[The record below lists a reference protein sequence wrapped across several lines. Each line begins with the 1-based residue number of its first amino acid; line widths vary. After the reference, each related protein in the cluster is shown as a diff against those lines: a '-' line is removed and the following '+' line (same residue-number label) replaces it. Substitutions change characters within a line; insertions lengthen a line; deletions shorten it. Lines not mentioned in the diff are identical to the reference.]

1 MKQAGEWRQEIYYWA
16 LPNEMNIPWDFQIS
30 TTEEQ

>member
-16 LPNEMNIPWDFQIS
+16 LPNEMKIPRDFQIS